1 MSSPGFNTHE
11 AWQQLGVDPR
21 DANAM
26 LKVML
31 GLRKDLDALTAEV
44 HVDMEKRIG
53 QIEAISAAME
63 TQSAQFRQLAER
75 VRSISWKTT

>member
-1 MSSPGFNTHE
+1 MSTAFNTHE
-11 AWQQLGVDPR
+11 AWEQLGVDPR

-44 HVDMEKRIG
+44 HVDMEKRMLEVERRIATL
-53 QIEAISAAME
+53 QENVS
-63 TQSAQFRQLAER
+63 TLSAQ
-75 VRSISWKTT
+75 I